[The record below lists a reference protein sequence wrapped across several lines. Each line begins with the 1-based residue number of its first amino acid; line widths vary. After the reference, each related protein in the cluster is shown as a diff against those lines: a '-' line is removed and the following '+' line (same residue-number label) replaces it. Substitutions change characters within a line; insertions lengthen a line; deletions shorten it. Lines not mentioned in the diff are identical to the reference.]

1 MTFAPKSP
9 LKRSCS
15 PFSLSKNIDTGHE
28 LDYIPFAKS
37 SKTFVKQNKFSTG
50 VTAIQFSED
59 QELSP
64 STRVPG
70 MGEFDPC
77 SRDPLDGSEA
87 SPFTRKSQEINSPSE
102 CNFAELPSPLSMS
115 SEVAPGYLN
124 IQGQSVN
131 WRTTRSI
138 VEVGPDLRQK
148 KSEAEVVVELP
159 PPRIGNRIHR
169 KPHGSGGLNGK
180 YSRMVHEMGL
190 MTQGIATGRPSSDC
204 LGLGRSATSYTRLG
218 DHKSANDSARCQVSS
233 GVGGGNAKQ
242 AIVTDSSNVPQPTLM
257 YDPLPSGS
265 LRPLISPQTDHDF
278 LKSKLARFDEGTS
291 YGCTGLPS
299 NISLGAVAY
308 STPHFRLSKGSFSLG
323 NGAVS
328 ANEDSLCYAPYSA
341 PNHQG
346 DVEFDDDPEFEN
358 VLLKQEPFLEDA
370 IIGSF
375 SKDMAFL
382 SGGHF
387 KESAEDSVARS
398 NQELIAREPPMTVSQ
413 GLCRESV
420 LDERPMT
427 IRERIHK
434 MGSEIRASAGATV
447 LRLGTADIPGISIMD
462 FRRKR
467 DTISENER
475 QRLRQQSRFG
485 FSGTVPSSI
494 VMMSASSEPLFVG
507 ADGASVGNTVVTDSF
522 EDAFQASGGQEAD
535 AHVKRSLST
544 AASNSVMASIAQG
557 LENARD
563 SACFDVGSPLS
574 APAKGVEFADDF
586 SSDNAG
592 SVTLASTVFRIGA
605 DLERLTSFE
614 QEIGELSDF

>member
-1 MTFAPKSP
+1 MTFASKSP

-15 PFSLSKNIDTGHE
+15 PFAFSKNIDTGHE

-50 VTAIQFSED
+50 VTALQFSED

-64 STRVPG
+64 NAIVPR
-70 MGEFDPC
+70 MGEFDQC
-77 SRDPLDGSEA
+77 SRNPLDGSEA
-87 SPFTRKSQEINSPSE
+87 SPFTRKSQEINCLPE
-102 CNFAELPSPLSMS
+102 CNLAELPSPLSMS

-124 IQGQSVN
+124 LQGQSVN
-131 WRTTRSI
+131 WRMTRSI
-138 VEVGPDLRQK
+138 VEIGPDLRQK
-148 KSEAEVVVELP
+148 KNEAEVVVELP

-180 YSRMVHEMGL
+180 YSRMMHEMGL
-190 MTQGIATGRPSSDC
+190 MTQGTATGRPSSDC
-204 LGLGRSATSYTRLG
+204 LDLGRSATSYTHLG
-218 DHKSANDSARCQVSS
+218 DHKSANDGARCQAPS

-242 AIVTDSSNVPQPTLM
+242 AIVTDSSNAPQPTLM
-257 YDPLPSGS
+257 FDPLPSGS
-265 LRPLISPQTDHDF
+265 LQPLISPQTDHDF
-278 LKSKLARFDEGTS
+278 LRSKLVR
-291 YGCTGLPS
+291 
-299 NISLGAVAY
+299 
-308 STPHFRLSKGSFSLG
+308 LG

-341 PNHQG
+341 SNHQD

-358 VLLKQEPFLEDA
+358 VLLKQEPFLEDV
-370 IIGSF
+370 IIDSF
-375 SKDMAFL
+375 SKDMELL

-387 KESAEDSVARS
+387 KESAEDSMARS
-398 NQELIAREPPMTVSQ
+398 NQERITREPPTTVSQ
-413 GLCRESV
+413 GFCRESV

-447 LRLGTADIPGISIMD
+447 PRLGTADIPGISIMD

-467 DTISENER
+467 DTISEHER
-475 QRLRQQSRFG
+475 QRLRQQSRFE

-494 VMMSASSEPLFVG
+494 VMMSASSEPLFVR
-507 ADGASVGNTVVTDSF
+507 ADGASVGNTVATDSF

-535 AHVKRSLST
+535 AHIKRSLST
-544 AASNSVMASIAQG
+544 TESNSVMAPIAQG
-557 LENARD
+557 LKDARD

-574 APAKGVEFADDF
+574 APAKGVEFADGF

-592 SVTLASTVFRIGA
+592 SVTLTSTVFGIRA
-605 DLERLTSFE
+605 DMERLTSFE
-614 QEIGELSDF
+614 QEIEELSDF